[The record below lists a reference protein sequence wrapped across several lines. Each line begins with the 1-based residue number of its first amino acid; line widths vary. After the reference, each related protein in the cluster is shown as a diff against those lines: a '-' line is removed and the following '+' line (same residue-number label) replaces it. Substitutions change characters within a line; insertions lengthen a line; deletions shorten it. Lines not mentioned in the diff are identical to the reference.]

1 VAFKFRL
8 QKLLDFQEEEKK
20 KAQEELARRQRQLFK
35 IQEELEKLSLEEQ
48 RTLEFCRAEQKKKL
62 DVFTLTAI
70 ESYRLFLQERL
81 HSKQQELLQSRD
93 LVEEQRRVL
102 VEIWKKCEMLERL
115 KKKNIENY
123 LLEEKSREQ
132 RLNDEISLYGF
143 LRKECLLQGRE
154 AVKGEL

>member
-1 VAFKFRL
+1 MAFKFRL
-8 QKLLDFQEEEKK
+8 QKLLDYQEEEKK
-20 KAQEELARRQRQLFK
+20 KAQEELARRQRELLE
-35 IQEELEKLSLEEQ
+35 IQEELEKLRLEEQ
-48 RTLEFCRAEQKKKL
+48 RTLEYFRAEQREKL

-81 HSKQQELLQSRD
+81 RRTQQELMQSRK
-93 LVEEQRRVL
+93 LVEEQRQVL

-115 KKKNIENY
+115 KEKNLESY

-143 LRKECLLQGRE
+143 LRKECLLQVRE